1 MIENIIESIL
11 CLIIFFWGLIVIL
24 RIKIC
29 KININDYFY
38 CALNNRIYMKGGMIN
53 KIKWK
58 H

>member
-11 CLIIFFWGLIVIL
+11 CLIIFFGGLIVIL

-38 CALNNRIYMKGGMIN
+38 CALNNRIYKQN
-53 KIKWK
+53 KMETFKT
-58 H
+58 